1 MSHLVVFDTNVFVS
15 YLFPTKK
22 ISPIKIAVNQI
33 SMGDAIPVYSSPIM
47 AEYERVLHYK
57 KFKFSEKNIHALLEL
72 VLKNGLYVVPR
83 PIAVPFGDISDKPF
97 YDAARAA
104 GAWLVT
110 GNTRH
115 FPAEGFIV
123 SPREYLERI
132 GD

>member
-15 YLFPTKK
+15 YLFPTKR

-57 KFKFSEKNIHALLEL
+57 KFKFSEKNIHVLLDL
-72 VLKNGLYVVPR
+72 VLRNGLYVLPR
-83 PIAVPFGDISDKPF
+83 PTSAPFTDISDKPF
-97 YDAARAA
+97 YDAALSA

-110 GNTRH
+110 ASLVRLT
-115 FPAEGFIV
+115 
-123 SPREYLERI
+123 
-132 GD
+132 